1 MAGET
6 DKTKGRV
13 KKAVGELTNDEDLR
27 REGNIDEACGKVK
40 EVTGKVADSTVS
52 KVMEPLFTRYPG
64 NPILTGKDIPYPVNT
79 VFNAGAVK
87 VGDET
92 VLLMRVEDRRGLS
105 HLTVARSTD
114 GLTRW
119 RVDPHPTFPADP
131 VGHPE
136 ELWGIEDPRICCMD
150 GETRCIIAY
159 TAYSEGGPLVSLA
172 TTEDFEHFQRLGP
185 VMPPD
190 DKDAA
195 LFPVRFGGR
204 YAMLHRPGST
214 ELGLG
219 RHIWLSFSPDL
230 KHWGDHQIVVH
241 ARHGG
246 WWDANKIG
254 LSPPPL
260 RTDEGWLVLYHG
272 VRVTVSGGIY
282 RLGLVLL
289 DLEDPST
296 VLRRGDEWVLAPEET
311 YERQGDV
318 ADVVFP
324 CGWTLEGDDLRLYY
338 GAADSAIAVATA
350 KVSELLAWLH
360 EHSEATP
367 MKGHE
372 RRLQCE

>member
-1 MAGET
+1 MAGEV
-6 DKTKGRV
+6 DKAKGRV

-40 EVTGKVADSTVS
+40 EVTEKVADSTVS
-52 KVMEPLFTRYPG
+52 QNMEPLFTRYPG
-64 NPILTGKDIPYPVNT
+64 NPILTAKDIPYPANS
-79 VFNAGAVK
+79 VFNAGAAK

-136 ELWGIEDPRICCMD
+136 EIWGIEDPRICCMD
-150 GETRCIIAY
+150 GETRHIIAY

-214 ELGLG
+214 TLGLG
-219 RHIWLSFSPDL
+219 RHIWLSYSPDL

-289 DLEDPST
+289 DLEDPSA

-367 MKGHE
+367 VKGHE